1 MRQLKCNNFLGAL
14 DHISGE
20 YGFFGFRFSLNTELI
35 SSTAVLTQQMMSLAT
50 AP

>member
-14 DHISGE
+14 DQVSGE
-20 YGFFGFRFSLNTELI
+20 YGFFGFWFSLNTEFI
-35 SSTAVLTQQMMSLAT
+35 SSTAVLKQQMMSLAT